1 MVSLTNILVIDD
13 EPDMLWVLESVL
25 RSRNF
30 KVSTASTGAIALD
43 LAVQTEFEVVFLDAK
58 VPDMEGVE
66 IAHLIK
72 LSHPYTKII
81 MISGY
86 YYEHDDKIQEALKTG
101 LIVHFIPK
109 PFSNAAVLKALNSA
123 RSVPEPQAD

>member
-30 KVSTASTGAIALD
+30 KVSTASTGARALE
-43 LAVQTEFEVVFLDAK
+43 LELQTEFEIVFLDAK
-58 VPDMEGVE
+58 LPDMEGFE
-66 IAHLIK
+66 IANLIK
-72 LSHPYTKII
+72 LSHPHTKII